1 MSDISKR
8 VAFNFLPIDEGI
20 EEQDQDDPRFVEKV
34 RSLKRSL
41 PRLVSKK
48 NKRLSQ
54 YGIGTIR
61 GNGKVEDL
69 VDALMMI
76 AFE

>member
-1 MSDISKR
+1 MSDDISKR
-8 VAFNFLPIDEGI
+8 VASRILSFGEELT
-20 EEQDQDDPRFVEKV
+20 EEQDPRFVEKV